1 MITKGGNLPI
11 ALRTNFVSR
20 FYEVTYYGGTFRTGL
35 VPMSSVTAEPMVTSL
50 AVSYCYFMR
59 ICTNDS
65 KSNFKMS
72 IQALFK
78 GDIPSHFNL
87 KSLSKI
93 NERRATKLPV
103 VQN

>member
-1 MITKGGNLPI
+1 M
-11 ALRTNFVSR
+11 
-20 FYEVTYYGGTFRTGL
+20 TYYGGTFRTGL

-65 KSNFKMS
+65 KSNFKMRVS
-72 IQALFK
+72 KAHFK
-78 GDIPSHFNL
+78 GNIPSHFNL